1 MEQKYTVKV
10 GFSFGRC
17 IRDIVKGLVDI
28 SDVVV
33 VIASTKLEN
42 KNQVELCIKTY
53 MTHRDYLQ
61 GLDYE
66 ECLYVANELINSGRV
81 HQPRNYNVYRGA
93 VSGDCV
99 WADLFPTQLTDND
112 MVNEAWNSYR
122 ALLNLVESS
131 QRPASKEAQKDN
143 WGTHR

>member
-1 MEQKYTVKV
+1 MKV

-33 VIASTKLEN
+33 VIAGTKLEN
-42 KNQVELCIKTY
+42 ENQVELCIKSY
-53 MTHRDYLQ
+53 MTRRDYLQ

-66 ECLYVANELINSGRV
+66 ECLYVANELVNSGRV
-81 HQPRNYNVYRGA
+81 HQPRNSNVYRGA
-93 VSGDCV
+93 VSSDCV
-99 WADLFPTQLTDND
+99 WADLFPTQLTDNG

-122 ALLNLVESS
+122 ALLNLVESN
-131 QRPASKEAQKDN
+131 QRPTSKEAQKDN